1 MTLVEMLV
9 VLVIIG
15 IAAGA
20 VTLGM
25 GAATRG
31 ASAESEARRLSARI
45 RLAADDV
52 MVTDRAIAFAGD
64 AKGYRFL
71 QWDGRGWA
79 DGDGALLARHDL
91 GSGLALSGVSPVPV
105 PIGVDG
111 LGGTIAARITS
122 PRDSWQVRY
131 DGLTVEAHAS

>member
-20 VTLGM
+20 VTLGL
-25 GAATRG
+25 GAAHRG
-31 ASAESEARRLSARI
+31 ASAESEARRLAARI

-52 MVTDRAIAFAGD
+52 MVTDRAVAFSAD
-64 AKGYRFL
+64 TKGYAFL
-71 QWDGRGWA
+71 VWDGRKWA
-79 DGDGALLARHDL
+79 GGDAAMLARHDL
-91 GSGLALSGVSPVPV
+91 PSGLTLSGVTPDPV

-111 LGGTIAARITS
+111 MGGTIDARIAST
-122 PRDSWQVRY
+122 RDSWHVRY
-131 DGLTVEAHAS
+131 DGLTTGVSAS

>member
-20 VTLGM
+20 VTLGF
-25 GAATRG
+25 GAADRG
-31 ASAESEARRLSARI
+31 ASAESEARRLAARI

-52 MVTDRAIAFAGD
+52 MVTDRAIAFTAD
-64 AKGYRFL
+64 AKGYGFVT
-71 QWDGRGWA
+71 WDGRRWTG
-79 DGDGALLARHDL
+79 GDSALLARHAL
-91 GSGLALSGVSPVPV
+91 PSGLTLSGVTPAPV

-111 LGGTIAARITS
+111 LGGTIDARIAS
-122 PRDSWQVRY
+122 PRDSWHVRY
-131 DGLTVEAHAS
+131 DGLNASAAAS